1 MRALFLSLIPS
12 LALAQGIPV
21 KGGASS
27 DLANVNTA
35 KKLEVSAFGRDGG
48 VLEIGDRFGASI
60 ELADDGRLDISQDTP
75 LFRDTFSGSA
85 VAAHN
90 RWFQSLT
97 TMTATVGSGA
107 ITLNAGAVTT
117 VSTYATIT
125 SVEKF
130 RGFIDGALYWRAR
143 ARPVNLPQTNAT
155 AELGLFNALTNAA
168 PTDGLFV
175 RWTASGG
182 FECVINRGGVETS
195 VAMTAPA
202 SGVYSVFSGNVTASK
217 AYCEYETPSTGVRVE
232 TFLNLDSSAPSAF
245 VESPGLG
252 MRVYTAGVAPA
263 LAPQLLVGVISAG
276 TKVVDM
282 QRPVADVQGVT
293 GNQAAFTP
301 TTGAQSTNFT
311 NSTGPVS
318 ATLSNTAAGYTT
330 LGGKYQFAAPAGAVT
345 DFALFG
351 YQVPTSYRF
360 VLTGV
365 RISTC
370 VTGAASATTP
380 TMLEWGLGF
389 GSTAVS
395 LATADA
401 TGAAPTSAPRRLTVG
416 EQSIPVGTAI
426 GGCVGDIW
434 LGDGRTALGIVESG
448 RFLHVIL
455 SVPVGTATAS
465 ETIRGTVTLTGYFEQ

>member
-1 MRALFLSLIPS
+1 MISAFIVS
-12 LALAQGIPV
+12 LALAQGLPV

-48 VLEIGDRFGASI
+48 VLEIGDRFGAAL
-60 ELADDGRLDISQDTP
+60 ELADDGRVDISQDQP

-90 RWFQSLT
+90 RWVQSLT

-117 VSTYATIT
+117 VSTYANLT
-125 SVEKF
+125 SVQKF
-130 RGFIDGALYWRAR
+130 RGFIDGAIYWRAR

-155 AELGLFNALTNAA
+155 AELGLFNAATNAA
-168 PTDGLFV
+168 PTDGLFM

-182 FECVINRGGVETS
+182 FECVINRGGAETS

-202 SGVYSVFSGNVTASK
+202 ANVYSVFSGNVTASK
-217 AYCEYETPSTGVRVE
+217 AYCQYETPSTGAFVE

-252 MRVYTAGVAPA
+252 MRVINGAVAPA

-276 TKVVDM
+276 TKVVNM
-282 QRPVADVQGVT
+282 NRPVSDVQGVT
-293 GNQAAFTP
+293 GNPIAFTP

-318 ATLSNTAAGYTT
+318 ATLSNTAAGYST

-351 YQVPTSYRF
+351 YQVPTSYRL
-360 VLTGV
+360 VVTGV

-401 TGAAPTSAPRRLTVG
+401 TGAAPTSAPRRLAIG

-426 GGCVGDIW
+426 GACVAD
-434 LGDGRTALGIVESG
+434 LVVGDGRTPLGIVESG
-448 RFLHVIL
+448 RFLHGIVQI
-455 SVPVGTATAS
+455 PVGTATVS
-465 ETIRGTVTLTGYFEQ
+465 ETIRGVFLFMGYFEQ